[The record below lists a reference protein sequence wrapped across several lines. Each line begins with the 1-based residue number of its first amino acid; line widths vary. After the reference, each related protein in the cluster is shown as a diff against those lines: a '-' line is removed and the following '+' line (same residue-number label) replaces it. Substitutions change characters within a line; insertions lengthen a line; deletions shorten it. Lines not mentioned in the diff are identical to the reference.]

1 MAAQQALYLTYSS
14 SSWITAWKQLLDTG
28 MIPPQPWASRQGAH
42 TQPGQRDLGNI
53 LGYLGKQ
60 QHQNPGL
67 KSLFSKCSFLVLHA
81 EPLVAASQILT
92 FQLNISWATTIKIT
106 IWKLQNHLQL
116 QEIPTFHRLKEKNNL
131 CSKLFY
137 FVLVSTSWFSKEKF
151 CLLPKKCS
159 WNETKHAS
167 TTVVWGFFVSELPFQ
182 QLSVAFTGG
191 VGLSSDHWWT
201 NLLKFPSKINFP
213 FYTTV
218 LISLILTLN
227 EESQP

>member
-42 TQPGQRDLGNI
+42 TQPGQKDLGNI

-131 CSKLFY
+131 CSKLFC
-137 FVLVSTSWFSKEKF
+137 FSKHKLIF
-151 CLLPKKCS
+151 KGKVLFTPQKMLMK
-159 WNETKHAS
+159 WNKTCIYNS
-167 TTVVWGFFVSELPFQ
+167 GLGFFVSELPFQ

>member
-42 TQPGQRDLGNI
+42 TQPGQRDPGNI

-67 KSLFSKCSFLVLHA
+67 KSLFSECSFLVLHA

-116 QEIPTFHRLKEKNNL
+116 QEIPTFHCLKEKNNL
-131 CSKLFY
+131 CSKL

-151 CLLPKKCS
+151 CLLPKKCL

-167 TTVVWGFFVSELPFQ
+167 TTVVWGF
-182 QLSVAFTGG
+182 LSQNSLFNNLVLHLLGG
-191 VGLSSDHWWT
+191 WGCQV
-201 NLLKFPSKINFP
+201 
-213 FYTTV
+213 TTDEQ
-218 LISLILTLN
+218 TYWN
-227 EESQP
+227 SQAK